1 MSIQNKSSKS
11 TSVTIPSNAG
21 GKNIHIILE
30 LYDNGSPNL
39 YAYRRVIINVK

>member
-1 MSIQNKSSKS
+1 
-11 TSVTIPSNAG
+11 VAIPSNAR

-30 LYDNGSPNL
+30 LHDNGSPNL